1 MSEYIKKCVR
11 TYLTIYFKMVFI
23 KCQLF
28 LNKENYY
35 FEKREPNFIDL
46 DTRGQSE
53 WVQVRNED
61 VCCS

>member
-35 FEKREPNFIDL
+35 FEKRRAKFYRSRYKGAKRMG
-46 DTRGQSE
+46 TG
-53 WVQVRNED
+53 
-61 VCCS
+61 

>member
-1 MSEYIKKCVR
+1 MVAVMSEYIKKCVR

-35 FEKREPNFIDL
+35 FEKRRAKFYRSRYKGAKRMG
-46 DTRGQSE
+46 TG
-53 WVQVRNED
+53 
-61 VCCS
+61 